1 MLRGNGSRHDANQ
14 LAGVRLPIVCTFA
27 PGPGRQQIERWRALG
42 VECTETSVVD
52 HARTD
57 DPARRLRELVAI
69 ESSCCSF
76 VDWRVEDEQEHQRLI
91 INGTPEQLAALD
103 VG

>member
-1 MLRGNGSRHDANQ
+1 M
-14 LAGVRLPIVCTFA
+14 
-27 PGPGRQQIERWRALG
+27 
-42 VECTETSVVD
+42 D